1 MNKVNVKMTRA
12 QRSDL
17 LRSDFVGREIQRRTL
32 AIHAAAGGDAA
43 GYRADVATNTR
54 RVRGAVWTHDYKAIK
69 DNAARNT
76 LVRSME
82 AGRV

>member
-1 MNKVNVKMTRA
+1 MSTVKVKMTRA
-12 QRSDL
+12 QRADL

-54 RVRGAVWTHDYKAIK
+54 RVRGAVYTYEYKAIK
-69 DNAARNT
+69 DNARNNT
-76 LVRSME
+76 LIRSMD